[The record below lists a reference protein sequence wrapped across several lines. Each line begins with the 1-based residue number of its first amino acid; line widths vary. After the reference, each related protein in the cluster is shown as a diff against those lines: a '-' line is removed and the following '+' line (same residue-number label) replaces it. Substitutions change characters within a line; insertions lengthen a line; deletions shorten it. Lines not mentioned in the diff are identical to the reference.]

1 MSRFTDTMYRNA
13 HTSTNGMVTGA
24 QQQCGDVDINSCD
37 EGAWTGRMGRR
48 LRETGLQEHPLMAA
62 AAA

>member
-1 MSRFTDTMYRNA
+1 MMY
-13 HTSTNGMVTGA
+13 G
-24 QQQCGDVDINSCD
+24 GDGWMWGGWGWGGCD